1 MEAKKQWFETWF
13 NSHYYHILYQHRND
27 DEAQLFI
34 NNLLSHLEVP
44 QAAHILDLACGK
56 GRHARFIAEKG
67 HHVTG
72 LDLAAESIAA
82 AKAFEHERLH
92 FAVHDMRDTF
102 AENEFDYVFN
112 FFTSFGYFENKN
124 DNFRAIESIATA
136 LRPQGFLVID
146 FMNARKV
153 MDNLLQ
159 QEEKTLNEVDF
170 HIRRYVEHGFIVK
183 EINVLDSANDRSLQF
198 EERVQVLALSDF
210 KRFFKKYDFKLLQIW
225 GDYDLNK
232 FDVKQSN
239 RLIMLAQ
246 KRD

>member
-1 MEAKKQWFETWF
+1 MSDSNKQMEQNSPLKTSNWFASWF
-13 NSHYYHILYQHRND
+13 DSPYYHVLFKERD
-27 DEAQLFI
+27 EMEAQLFMDNI
-34 NNLLSHLEVP
+34 VHYLNLPED
-44 QAAHILDLACGK
+44 AKILDLACGK

-72 LDLAAESIAA
+72 LDLAVESIAA

-210 KRFFKKYDFKLLQIW
+210 KRFFKKYI
-225 GDYDLNK
+225 
-232 FDVKQSN
+232 SP
-239 RLIMLAQ
+239 
-246 KRD
+246 